1 MVERPHPQSRNERQY
16 GLQSFIVASPQAGS
30 RSYIVPPP
38 YPYMPKAYN
47 KFRECCPPSLSSSAE
62 VLHRSVCLVQSG
74 CVVRTDWKIQ
84 RLSSH
89 HSGSRSWHR
98 KLNKED
104 ATSLKTLPIEESVAM
119 ALPCEKN
126 WLTRFPNIKTMS
138 VQHFHSAHFSI
149 VRIGSEKRRARQIE
163 MRKQEL
169 VLQTIRRGLRS
180 SEYACFEQGIEHFL
194 LIIQCML
201 FTHAN
206 APPNAAEPFKKA
218 GTISPVC

>member
-62 VLHRSVCLVQSG
+62 VLHRSLCLGRSG

-84 RLSSH
+84 RLDSN
-89 HSGSRSWHR
+89 HSGSRSWR
-98 KLNKED
+98 KKLNKED
-104 ATSLKTLPIEESVAM
+104 TTSLKTLPIEESVAM

-138 VQHFHSAHFSI
+138 VQHFYS
-149 VRIGSEKRRARQIE
+149 
-163 MRKQEL
+163 
-169 VLQTIRRGLRS
+169 GLHRFG
-180 SEYACFEQGIEHFL
+180 E
-194 LIIQCML
+194 
-201 FTHAN
+201 
-206 APPNAAEPFKKA
+206 KA
-218 GTISPVC
+218 GEADRNEKAGARIANNKKGITIIRVRMLRTGYRIFLATNTMYAIYARKRSTQCR